1 MAETTTLPPAP
12 HLRLLEARAPLEAL
26 ASLSLWPWLLAGER
40 GDGHPVLVLP
50 GLLADD
56 TSTEMLRAFLRQRG
70 WAAVGW
76 AQGRNLGPRPGVLD
90 AALQRLRSLHQ
101 RSQGKVSLVGQSL
114 GGVYARWLAA
124 SAPDAVRLVVTLGS
138 PIAGRASASHAR
150 RVYLAVAGEYAHD
163 ARRAELLRRP
173 LAVPSTSI
181 YSRSDGVVAWQGSV
195 QEEGEQS
202 ENIEV
207 RTSHVGM
214 GMHPAVLHVVADR
227 LAQPQGQ
234 WWPFRPRGR
243 SRSMYVAPTRTG

>member
-1 MAETTTLPPAP
+1 MAETTTHPPAP
-12 HLRLLEARAPLEAL
+12 SLPLLEARAPLEAL

-56 TSTEMLRAFLRQRG
+56 ASTGMLRAFLRQRG

-76 AQGRNLGPRPGVLD
+76 EQGRNLGPRPGVLD
-90 AALQRLRSLHQ
+90 GALQRLLQLQRRSG
-101 RSQGKVSLVGQSL
+101 RKVSLVGQSL
-114 GGVYARWLAA
+114 GGMYARWLAA

-138 PIAGRASASHAR
+138 PIAGHGSASHAR
-150 RVYLAVAGEYAHD
+150 RAYRAVAGEHAHD
-163 ARRAELLRRP
+163 PRRAELMRGP

-181 YSRSDGVVAWQGSV
+181 WSRSDGVVAWPGSL
-195 QEEGEQS
+195 QEEGERS

-207 RTSHVGM
+207 RASHVGM
-214 GMHPAVLHVVADR
+214 GMHPAVLHAVADR

-234 WWPFRPRGR
+234 WRPFRPRGR
-243 SRSMYVAPTRTG
+243 SRWMYVAPARAG